1 MYLCVSFKEADCSIR
16 ETRKIDGEAMS
27 DQNISETKKGSAMA
41 TEAKDESKLIVSVSP
56 HLRSEET
63 TSRIMW
69 SVNAALLPATVM
81 SVYFFGPRAAIVL
94 AVTIISAIFSEYLYA
109 KALKKKNTIDDG
121 SAFLTGLL
129 LGLNLP
135 ASVPLYIPIV
145 GSVVAVALTKQLF
158 GGLGFNIFNPA
169 LVGRAFLLLSFPKLM
184 TIWSAPTAAFIAMD
198 AKTTATPL
206 GILKEEGM
214 QKLLEVFGNKLNLYI
229 DLLFGNRAGSLGE
242 TSAFALLIGAAF
254 LLYRGYITWHIP
266 VSFLGTAAIIAWVFG
281 GSGTLFAGDPIL
293 HLLSGGMILGAFF
306 MATDYVTCPSIKMGQ
321 IIFGVG
327 CGFLTM
333 LIRLKGGYPEGVMFA
348 ILIMNCFTPLIDR
361 GFKSKTF
368 GAVKVKEVKQ

>member
-1 MYLCVSFKEADCSIR
+1 
-16 ETRKIDGEAMS
+16 MS
-27 DQNISETKKGSAMA
+27 DQNISETKKGSTMA
-41 TEAKDESKLIVSVSP
+41 TETKSESKLIVSVSP

-69 SVNAALLPATVM
+69 SVNAALLPATAM
-81 SVYFFGPRAAIVL
+81 SAYFFGPRAAIVL
-94 AVTIISAIFSEYLYA
+94 AVAIVSAIFSEFLYE
-109 KALKKKNTIDDG
+109 KALKKKVTIDDG

-135 ASVPLYIPIV
+135 PSVPFYIPVV
-145 GSVVAVALTKQLF
+145 GSVVAIALTKQLF

-206 GILKEEGM
+206 GILKEEGL

-266 VSFLGTAAIIAWVFG
+266 VSFLGTAAIIAWIFG
-281 GSGTLFAGDPIL
+281 GSGALLTGDPIL
-293 HLLSGGMILGAFF
+293 HLLSGGIILGAFF
-306 MATDYVTCPSIKMGQ
+306 MATDYVTCPSMKMGQ

-361 GFKSKTF
+361 GFRSKTF
-368 GAVKVKEVKQ
+368 GAVKVKEVRQ

>member
-135 ASVPLYIPIV
+135 ASVPLYIPVV

-293 HLLSGGMILGAFF
+293 HLLSGGIILGAFF